1 MQSVKDYFAPF
12 DTEIEKYA
20 EGVHLLNEGAEESAV
35 RAFEG
40 RYAVRLPYYYREW
53 LKIHNGGELFA
64 VPAGTVLSGLCGDNE
79 PIAGESYLE
88 SNFDP
93 VKRGGV
99 PPEIFI
105 IADTNFGD
113 VIGFDLTR
121 TNQYDGKVVEWS
133 HESGEISQ
141 TWESLIEWLTDELEQ
156 GAMTVD
162 YNGDDK

>member
-1 MQSVKDYFAPF
+1 MQSVRDYFAPF

-20 EGVHLLNEGAEESAV
+20 EGVHLLNEGAEE
-35 RAFEG
+35 
-40 RYAVRLPYYYREW
+40 YYREW

-79 PIAGESYLE
+79 PITGESYLE

-99 PPEIFI
+99 PPEVFI

-113 VIGFDLTR
+113 VIGFDLIR

-133 HESGEISQ
+133 HESGEISR
-141 TWESLIEWLTDELEQ
+141 TWESLIEWLTEELEE